1 MNTSSIET
9 PLQELVNKLVWTY
22 GEVPYLLGY
31 AAVGYEA
38 ALCAITYE
46 RGQVHV
52 IKLGDYDLEYLEGR
66 FQWLLAMLTVARLL
80 KSLVSLCPKSARDEY
95 RTIDRENEI
104 KIFLETRRVVK
115 WFPTHLY
122 QEANDH
128 LESVYNV
135 LREHEVPNVDTL
147 VPSHRKRDQLV
158 FMPRGDERKPA
169 NLVELF
175 QALANVLEAL
185 VKLHAASWMHQ
196 DIRWPN
202 MMNHREDNSWFLID
216 FMDAAHSPK
225 QSSSK
230 CHLSHDEHAPEMFQD
245 NSGHSVDVWAVG
257 RLIETCDHDVFEDWH
272 DKGRERTKFLNHLM
286 NKDPLKRPTAAAA
299 LDRLRQLEEE
309 CVRQQ
314 LRQKGKKQRRM

>member
-1 MNTSSIET
+1 MGGLIKKLFRVGNAKPCVKLLSRVVDRVVDPVQPGKTESSFVVFWDEVTRNVVNTVITGRSVRDTGQLASTGTNRPDLIFIVDSVCVFRGEEKPPGSSIET

-115 WFPTHLY
+115 YFSQHT
-122 QEANDH
+122 
-128 LESVYNV
+128 S
-135 LREHEVPNVDTL
+135 
-147 VPSHRKRDQLV
+147 
-158 FMPRGDERKPA
+158 
-169 NLVELF
+169 
-175 QALANVLEAL
+175 
-185 VKLHAASWMHQ
+185 
-196 DIRWPN
+196 I
-202 MMNHREDNSWFLID
+202 
-216 FMDAAHSPK
+216 
-225 QSSSK
+225 
-230 CHLSHDEHAPEMFQD
+230 
-245 NSGHSVDVWAVG
+245 
-257 RLIETCDHDVFEDWH
+257 
-272 DKGRERTKFLNHLM
+272 
-286 NKDPLKRPTAAAA
+286 
-299 LDRLRQLEEE
+299 
-309 CVRQQ
+309 
-314 LRQKGKKQRRM
+314 KKQTIILNRCTIS